1 MNKMLTYFA
10 PLSLCL
16 FLSLPFQTHAQT
28 FLTNGLLAYYP
39 FNGNANDIS
48 GNANSA
54 KPAGNFQFVP
64 NGIGRMAFRAIGD
77 NSLFYSS
84 GGNVLLPTFTTN
96 LNSGFT
102 LSVWVKDE
110 IPGSDVSAEED
121 YISFGAAD
129 LSRLEISLHADSQQ
143 VIYDMTIGA
152 GPTLAEFD
160 MPVDLPS
167 YTVAG
172 WKQLILAYQPGS
184 FACYFNGQKL
194 YQTNVTVNVFPVAQA
209 ALNRHWWDNGISS
222 AARMS
227 ATYQNVRVYNR
238 ALSDGEVQQLYAI
251 EQPPLIGLIQ
261 AVKPSFSFLSVG
273 TNYQLQVSSDLNNWT
288 NQGSAFMATNSNM
301 IYPQYFDV
309 NNWGNLFFRLQATP

>member
-129 LSRLEISLHADSQQ
+129 FELVPEIRTS
-143 VIYDMTIGA
+143 G
-152 GPTLAEFD
+152 
-160 MPVDLPS
+160 
-167 YTVAG
+167 
-172 WKQLILAYQPGS
+172 
-184 FACYFNGQKL
+184 
-194 YQTNVTVNVFPVAQA
+194 
-209 ALNRHWWDNGISS
+209 
-222 AARMS
+222 
-227 ATYQNVRVYNR
+227 
-238 ALSDGEVQQLYAI
+238 
-251 EQPPLIGLIQ
+251 
-261 AVKPSFSFLSVG
+261 
-273 TNYQLQVSSDLNNWT
+273 
-288 NQGSAFMATNSNM
+288 
-301 IYPQYFDV
+301 
-309 NNWGNLFFRLQATP
+309 